1 MSRWNADGK
10 YLYSGGGEA
19 VLVKWNVAEA
29 RREEMAPRLG
39 DVVEEVHVAGETIVA
54 RLADGTAHSFD
65 TQLKI
70 QERNLEICT
79 SDEFAVDSFD
89 LDIHT
94 RISKFLAG

>member
-1 MSRWNADGK
+1 MKRKLYVRWNADGK

-70 QERNLEICT
+70 QERNLEIHWM
-79 SDEFAVDSFD
+79 S
-89 LDIHT
+89 LQ
-94 RISKFLAG
+94 

>member
-1 MSRWNADGK
+1 MNRWNEDGK

-70 QERNLEICT
+70 QERNLEIRK
-79 SDEFAVDSFD
+79 
-89 LDIHT
+89 I
-94 RISKFLAG
+94 G

>member
-1 MSRWNADGK
+1 MKWELYFRWNEDGK

-29 RREEMAPRLG
+29 KKEEMAPRLG

-70 QERNLEICT
+70 QERNLEIHRM
-79 SDEFAVDSFD
+79 S
-89 LDIHT
+89 LQ
-94 RISKFLAG
+94 